1 MQTDYV
7 DDVHDWDEGQRA
19 YRFGVIL
26 IMPPEPIFSQVN
38 ELRAR
43 YDPISQTCC
52 DAHISLTMPLP
63 RAPTDAQW
71 AEIEAV
77 TSSMRPLRY
86 LRAAD
91 DLPAAPGRRPKIEPQ
106 SEIDLLRIG
115 LEACS
120 AFSGMAPRRYP
131 FSAHMTI
138 AEFITIQRTNAL
150 MIELND
156 AVECGSFRCD
166 GVSHAVPDFELS
178 LLGMSKF
185 LVSRITPTVK
195 TRLALNRPRVM
206 SAVWSLSERK
216 QTWCGHR

>member
-7 DDVHDWDEGQRA
+7 DDVHHWDEGQRA

-26 IMPPEPIFSQVN
+26 ILPPEPIFSQVN

-43 YDPISQTCC
+43 YDPISQTCS

-71 AEIEAV
+71 AEIETV
-77 TSSMRPLRY
+77 TSSTGPFTVQYGPLMTY
-86 LRAAD
+86 
-91 DLPAAPGRRPKIEPQ
+91 PPYPGVVLKIEPQ
-106 SEIDLLRIG
+106 GQIDLLRIG

-120 AFSGMAPRRYP
+120 AFSGQTPRRYP

-138 AEFITIQRTNAL
+138 AEFITIERTNAL
-150 MIELND
+150 MIELNG

-166 GVSHAVPDFELS
+166 GVSHAVPDPSFH
-178 LLGMSKF
+178 F
-185 LVSRITPTVK
+185 
-195 TRLALNRPRVM
+195 
-206 SAVWSLSERK
+206 SERRHLLFR
-216 QTWCGHR
+216 G

>member
-7 DDVHDWDEGQRA
+7 DDVHHWDEGQRA

-26 IMPPEPIFSQVN
+26 ILPSEPIFSQVN

-52 DAHISLTMPLP
+52 DAHISLTVPLP

-77 TSSMRPLRY
+77 TSSTRPFTLHY
-86 LRAAD
+86 GPLMTY
-91 DLPAAPGRRPKIEPQ
+91 PPHPGVVLKIEPQ
-106 SEIDLLRIG
+106 GEIDLLRIG

-120 AFSGMAPRRYP
+120 PFSGMMPRRYP

-138 AEFITIQRTNAL
+138 AEFITIERTNAL
-150 MIELND
+150 MIELNG
-156 AVECGSFRCD
+156 AVKCGSFRCD
-166 GVSHAVPDFELS
+166 GVSHAVPDSSFHFSECRR
-178 LLGMSKF
+178 LLFRG
-185 LVSRITPTVK
+185 
-195 TRLALNRPRVM
+195 
-206 SAVWSLSERK
+206 
-216 QTWCGHR
+216 